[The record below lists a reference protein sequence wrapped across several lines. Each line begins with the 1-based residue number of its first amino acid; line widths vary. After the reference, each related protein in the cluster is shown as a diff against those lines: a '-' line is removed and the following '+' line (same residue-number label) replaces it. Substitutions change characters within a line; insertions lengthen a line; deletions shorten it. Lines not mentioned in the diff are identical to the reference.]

1 HPEHVYLRRAH
12 GRAIS
17 GKHRDCLAGPPQ
29 ATACAAGAKGAMTD
43 HVGTAAPSCPAANH
57 IGMAA
62 LYFPF
67 TNHVGTAALGCR
79 GDGKRLPRWPQR
91 VEAAA
96 KKTPIGAALG
106 KGTISQTAERLP
118 FGAVSGKGGTTSQ
131 AAERL
136 LFGAVSGKGTTSQ
149 AAERF
154 PFGVVSARARL
165 RRLRKNTTF
174 REIGK

>member
-1 HPEHVYLRRAH
+1 LAADYHCRDPDADHRHPEHERLRRAH
-12 GRAIS
+12 GRAIT

-29 ATACAAGAKGAMTD
+29 ATACAAAAQDAITD
-43 HVGTAAPSCPAANH
+43 HVGTAPTACPAANH

-62 LYFPF
+62 LCFAF

-79 GDGKRLPRWPQR
+79 GDGKRLPRLPQR

-96 KKTPIGAALG
+96 QKTPIGAALG
-106 KGTISQTAERLP
+106 KGTTSKTAERLP

-136 LFGAVSGKGTTSQ
+136 LFGAVSAKGTTSQ
-149 AAERF
+149 PAERF
-154 PFGVVSARARL
+154 PFG
-165 RRLRKNTTF
+165 
-174 REIGK
+174 